1 MTGDSFET
9 IPPYVLSPFTYE
21 QREGE
26 LAIHAKIEDYL
37 YIPPWKGNI
46 MDCNSDLDCYGYENL
61 DWDVDYC
68 VFYDDDEQVP
78 AIYAGIKKQD
88 LQQKVLD
95 AIEER
100 LLEFI
105 HYVREQNKEE
115 YILSLIYERKD

>member
-9 IPPYVLSPFTYE
+9 IPPYVISPFTYE

-37 YIPPWKGNI
+37 YIPPWNGNI
-46 MDCNSDLDCYGYENL
+46 MDCTSDLDYYGYENL

-68 VFYDDDEQVP
+68 VFYDEDKP
-78 AIYAGIKKQD
+78 AIYADVKKKD
-88 LQQKVLD
+88 LQQNVLD

-115 YILSLIYERKD
+115 YIISSIYERKD